1 VDDSIVREMAGR
13 ELVLRRARGF
23 APLPIELKKASPPI
37 LAVGSH
43 LKNTVAL
50 SVGKQIFISQHIGD
64 LETAPAVAAF
74 HRVIADLERMY
85 ETTPGIVASDAHPDY
100 ISTAFARAS
109 KRRHI
114 SVQHHAAHIYSCMAE
129 NHIEPPVLGISWDGT
144 GYGLDGT
151 VWGGEFLKMNPGGFE
166 RFSHLR
172 TFGLPG
178 GEAAVKEPRR
188 SALGLL
194 YEIFGAAAFGMD
206 KLDTLL
212 AFSADE
218 LSILSAMLA
227 KKINV
232 PVTSSAGRLFDAVAS
247 LIGLRQKTSFE
258 GQAAMEL
265 EFALNEI
272 HTGRVYK
279 VMHQNGVVDWE
290 PMVREIVDD
299 VIYGVSAGEIS
310 AAFHNTLVE
319 IMVDVAGRA
328 KEKRV
333 ALSGGCFQNKYLT
346 ERAVR
351 RLREEGMLPYWHQRV
366 PANDGGIALG
376 QIAAAGQINE

>member
-1 VDDSIVREMAGR
+1 
-13 ELVLRRARGF
+13 
-23 APLPIELKKASPPI
+23 
-37 LAVGSH
+37 
-43 LKNTVAL
+43 LKNTIAL
-50 SVGKQIFISQHIGD
+50 SVGKQVFISQHIGD

-74 HRVIADLERMY
+74 HRVIEDFQRMY
-85 ETTPGIVASDAHPDY
+85 ETIPEIVAADAHPDY
-100 ISTAFARAS
+100 VSTRFARS
-109 KRRHI
+109 TKRRVI

-129 NHIEPPVLGISWDGT
+129 NHFDPPALGIAWDGT

-151 VWGGEFLKMNPGGFE
+151 VWGGEFLKMTASGFE

-172 TFGLPG
+172 IFGLPG

-194 YEIFGAAAFGMD
+194 YEIFGPSVFAMD
-206 KLDTLL
+206 KLHTLL

-218 LSILSAMLA
+218 RSILRAMLQ

-232 PVTSSAGRLFDAVAS
+232 PMTSSAGRLFDAVAS

-258 GQAAMEL
+258 GQAAMEM

-272 HTGRVYK
+272 QTDRVYP
-279 VMHQNGVVDWE
+279 VTHQNGIVDWE
-290 PMVREIVDD
+290 PMIRQIIDD
-299 VIYGVSAGEIS
+299 VIHGVSTGEIA

-319 IMVDVAGRA
+319 IMVAVSLRA
-328 KEKRV
+328 NEKRV

-351 RLREEGMLPYWHQRV
+351 RLREENMLPYWHQRV

-376 QIAAAGQINE
+376 QIAAASQLSE

>member
-1 VDDSIVREMAGR
+1 
-13 ELVLRRARGF
+13 
-23 APLPIELKKASPPI
+23 
-37 LAVGSH
+37 

-50 SVGKQIFISQHIGD
+50 SVGRQVFISQHIGD

-74 HRVIADLERMY
+74 HRVIGDLERMY
-85 ETTPGIVASDAHPDY
+85 ETAPEVVAADAHPDY
-100 ISTAFARAS
+100 VSSAFARSS
-109 KRRHI
+109 KRRLV

-129 NHIEPPVLGISWDGT
+129 NDIEPPALGIAWDGA

-151 VWGGEFLKMNPGGFE
+151 VWGGEFLKMKARGFE

-194 YEIFGAAAFGMD
+194 YEIFGPSAFRMNELPTLAAFS
-206 KLDTLL
+206 TE
-212 AFSADE
+212 E
-218 LSILSAMLA
+218 LSILGVMLR
-227 KKINV
+227 KKINA
-232 PVTSSAGRLFDAVAS
+232 PATSSAGRLFDAVAS

-258 GQAAMEL
+258 GQAAMEM

-272 HTGRVYK
+272 STDRVYPIT
-279 VMHQNGVVDWE
+279 HQAGVADWE
-290 PMVREIVDD
+290 PMVREIIGDLAH
-299 VIYGVSAGEIS
+299 GVSAGEIA

-319 IMVDVAGRA
+319 IMVEVSLRA

-351 RLREEGMLPYWHQRV
+351 RLKEENMLPYWHQRV
-366 PANDGGIALG
+366 PPNDGGIALG